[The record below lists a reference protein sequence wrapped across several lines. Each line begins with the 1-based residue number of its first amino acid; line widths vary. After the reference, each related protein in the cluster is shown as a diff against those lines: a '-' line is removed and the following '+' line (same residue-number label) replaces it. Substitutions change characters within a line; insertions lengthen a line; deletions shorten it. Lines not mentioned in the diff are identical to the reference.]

1 MPKESGIAKSI
12 GDQQKDDLKE
22 SDVLLYNYLTTDL
35 GKLYYTS
42 YYNLFKLVY

>member
-22 SDVLLYNYLTTDL
+22 SDVLLYNYLNS
-35 GKLYYTS
+35 GQKL
-42 YYNLFKLVY
+42 